1 MNLLVLEYER
11 SVTRCCR
18 RIRNRER
25 TTVKQDSSEE
35 AAVMPGRRWW
45 CQA

>member
-25 TTVKQDSSEE
+25 RTVKQDSREE
-35 AAVMPGRRWW
+35 AAVMPDRRRR